1 MKIKSEKI
9 KKFLKYS
16 IPAKIFIILFFLYF
30 LFQLVVHVYPF
41 LFVLNNS
48 LKTAEEIYQ
57 DSMALT
63 KTWSFSNYLVM
74 FQKFQVRGGIYFEEL
89 LFNSVWQ
96 TVLWLLSN
104 IASSVLV
111 AYILAK
117 YRFPGHGLVYG
128 ILIFI
133 QTIPILGSGAAAY
146 KLLHALGMINNP
158 AWIWFYWCNGFD
170 YSAFI
175 LYGTFKGVSKSY
187 SESAKLDG
195 ASNVKVFFSIMLPMM
210 FPAII
215 ALLVTNFLT
224 MWNNY
229 TTSQINLSKFSN
241 LAYGIYIFQR
251 DALYMEEGDTVFYT
265 ALVASSIPGLVIYL
279 SMQNLIVKN
288 LSVGGLKG

>member
-1 MKIKSEKI
+1 MNIKSEKI

-16 IPAKIFIILFFLYF
+16 IPAKIFIVAFFLFFV
-30 LFQLVVHVYPF
+30 FQLVVHVYPF
-41 LFVLNNS
+41 LFVINNS

-57 DSMALT
+57 DSMAIT
-63 KTWSFSNYLVM
+63 TTWSFRNYLVM
-74 FQKFQVRGGIYFEEL
+74 IQKFQVRGGIYFEEL
-89 LFNSVWQ
+89 LFNSIWE
-96 TVLWLLSN
+96 TALWLLAN
-104 IASSVLV
+104 ISSSVLV
-111 AYILAK
+111 AYVLAK

-128 ILIFI
+128 IMIFT
-133 QTIPILGSGAAAY
+133 QTIPILGTGAAAY
-146 KLLHALGMINNP
+146 KLLHGLRMINNP
-158 AWIWFYWCNGFD
+158 ASIWFYWCNGFD

-195 ASNVKVFFSIMLPMM
+195 ASNVKIFFSIMLPMM
-210 FPAII
+210 FPCII

-229 TTSQINLSKFSN
+229 TTSQVSLSKFPN
-241 LAYGIYIFQR
+241 LAYGIYIFQK
-251 DALYMEEGDTVFYT
+251 DALYMEEGDTIFYT
-265 ALVASSIPGLVIYL
+265 ALVASSIPGLALYL